1 MCAPTMVSSGL
12 LFHIGG
18 WENTGGGKLSSLVVW
33 LIRNPAPDSAT
44 QVNRPESSFLTSM
57 MIRDWLLLEITN
69 NLEAAFGVKGLVT
82 CRG

>member
-1 MCAPTMVSSGL
+1 MVSSGL

-33 LIRNPAPDSAT
+33 LTRNPVPDSAT

-57 MIRDWLLLEITN
+57 MIRDWLLLELNDIYDN
-69 NLEAAFGVKGLVT
+69 KIEENLG
-82 CRG
+82 